1 MDNVKSWPD
10 MRMQK
15 GKGKKKTI
23 VEKGA
28 KGFHQLRIVFLIII
42 TITIITIIITITI
55 IVIISFGTN
64 NGSSRFSITSN
75 RAIIILFE
83 TLG

>member
-1 MDNVKSWPD
+1 MNYSRIGIKKNGQCQKLARYENVERK
-10 MRMQK
+10 R
-15 GKGKKKTI
+15 KKKTI

-28 KGFHQLRIVFLIII
+28 KGFHQLRVVFLI
-42 TITIITIIITITI
+42 ITIITIIITITI

-75 RAIIILFE
+75 R
-83 TLG
+83 